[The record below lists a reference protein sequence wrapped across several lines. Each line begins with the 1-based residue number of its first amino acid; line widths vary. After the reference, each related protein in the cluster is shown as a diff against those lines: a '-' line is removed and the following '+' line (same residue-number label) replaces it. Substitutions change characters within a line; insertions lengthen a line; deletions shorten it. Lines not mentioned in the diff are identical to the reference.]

1 MKYTG
6 EKVIYRGERN
16 ILVNHEKQIVKK
28 GTGEEITMLPATGGI
43 GVNLFYAVG
52 AFLII
57 GGLFL
62 AVMKGLG
69 GK

>member
-1 MKYTG
+1 
-6 EKVIYRGERN
+6 
-16 ILVNHEKQIVKK
+16 
-28 GTGEEITMLPATGGI
+28 MLPATGGI

-69 GK
+69 GEVTNLNQRRLSYGTDVV

>member
-1 MKYTG
+1 MKNRTG
-6 EKVIYRGERN
+6 GK
-16 ILVNHEKQIVKK
+16 
-28 GTGEEITMLPATGGI
+28 ITMLPATGGI

>member
-1 MKYTG
+1 
-6 EKVIYRGERN
+6 
-16 ILVNHEKQIVKK
+16 
-28 GTGEEITMLPATGGI
+28 MLPATGGI

-57 GGLFL
+57 SGVFL

-69 GK
+69 RK